1 MIMNRASFIILT
13 AFLILIFV
21 STALASTPK
30 KIFCVQ
36 SYDKGNVCGA
46 RIEDGMLKSLK
57 KLGYEDGKNIELF
70 HFYMD
75 TRLEYIKPEEV
86 KMRGKLALNE
96 IKKVDPDLVLIFD
109 DNACEYVM
117 LPLAK
122 SKYPIVFSGMN
133 VRPEYYDNITDF
145 MKTREY
151 PSFNITGVTEEVPYE
166 ATIKLLKELVP
177 DAKKM
182 VAISS
187 TGAPFPT
194 LMARDFEQKIT
205 AHPEKYPIKL
215 DKMEYIRTFK
225 EYKSLIEKY
234 EKAEDI
240 DIIFNVIITTLEDE
254 KGKGVPLREALGWMV
269 RNQNKPGFT
278 WLADWVPMGYLCS
291 AGIDLPMCGE
301 QVAQQVVQIL
311 NGKKPGDIPIERPK
325 DQYVVLN
332 LARAEQ
338 LGITIPV
345 SILEAAAKV
354 YRSMSV
360 YPEYQMTGH

>member
-1 MIMNRASFIILT
+1 MIMKRAFFIILPV
-13 AFLILIFV
+13 FLIFIFV
-21 STALASTPK
+21 STAPASPPK

-46 RIEDGMLKSLK
+46 RIEEGMLKSLK
-57 KLGYEDGKNIELF
+57 KLGYEDGKNIEFF

-75 TRLEYIKPEEV
+75 TRHEYIKLEEV

-145 MKTREY
+145 MKTREH
-151 PSFNITGVTEEVPYE
+151 PSFNITGVAEEAPYE

-187 TGAPFPT
+187 TGAPFLT

-225 EYKSLIEKY
+225 EYKSLIEKH
-234 EKAEDI
+234 EKADDI
-240 DIIFNVIITTLEDE
+240 DIIFNVMLTTLEDE
-254 KGKGVPLREALGWMV
+254 NGKGVPLREALGWMV
-269 RNQNKPGFT
+269 RNQKKPGFT

-301 QVAQQVVQIL
+301 QVAQQVAQIL
-311 NGKKPGDIPIERPK
+311 NGKKPCDIPIERPK

-360 YPEYQMTGH
+360 YPEYQMTGY